1 MWHPRPGWHLANTH
15 LQGLRFLDEE
25 ILKSTEVRDRS
36 VIMASALAAALLLK
50 RLKVLTEKAQGL
62 AGLAGG

>member
-1 MWHPRPGWHLANTH
+1 
-15 LQGLRFLDEE
+15 
-25 ILKSTEVRDRS
+25 
-36 VIMASALAAALLLK
+36 MASALATALLLK